1 MDLDP
6 SRLRRGEWL
15 VGASAVLLLVFLFAL
30 PWYEIHSPI
39 GSSGPAALG
48 LTTSFNGWD
57 ELTRLRWLFVLTI
70 ASAFLLVY
78 FQATRRAPALPAA
91 FSVIVTVLGGLTAL
105 ALLYRVVINVP
116 GIDSVVQ
123 AQPGAYLGLASACLL
138 ACGAFLSMRKEG
150 IASRDEPPE
159 IETIQL
165 SGPTAS

>member
-1 MDLDP
+1 MGLDP

-15 VGASAVLLLVFLFAL
+15 VGVSAVLLLALLFAL

-39 GSSGPAALG
+39 GSTGSALG

-91 FSVIVTVLGGLTAL
+91 FSVIVTVLGAVTAL
-105 ALLYRVVINVP
+105 ALIYRVLINVP
-116 GIDSVVQ
+116 GSDSVVQ

-138 ACGAFLSMRKEG
+138 VCGAYLSMRKEG
-150 IASRDEPPE
+150 IAAGDEPAD
-159 IETIQL
+159 IETIHL
-165 SGPTAS
+165 SGPSPS

>member
-15 VGASAVLLLVFLFAL
+15 VGVSAVLLLALVFAL

-39 GSSGPAALG
+39 GSSGSALG

-70 ASAFLLVY
+70 ASACLLVY
-78 FQATRRAPALPAA
+78 FQATRRPPALPVA
-91 FSVIVTVLGGLTAL
+91 FSVIVTVLGAVTAL
-105 ALLYRVVINVP
+105 ALIYRVLINVP
-116 GIDSVVQ
+116 GADSVVQ

-138 ACGAFLSMRKEG
+138 VWGAYLSMRKEG
-150 IASRDEPPE
+150 IAARDEPAD
-159 IETIQL
+159 IETIHL
-165 SGPTAS
+165 SGPSPS